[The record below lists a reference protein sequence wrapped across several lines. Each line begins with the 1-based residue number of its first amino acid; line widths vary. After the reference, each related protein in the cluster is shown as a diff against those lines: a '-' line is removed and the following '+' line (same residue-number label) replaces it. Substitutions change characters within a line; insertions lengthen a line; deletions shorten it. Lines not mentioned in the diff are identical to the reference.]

1 MNVVGSSGESP
12 GSNMITQRGIEVVGT
27 IICSEGNNNIKFAVA
42 KSLNNL
48 TQARKLGDPVPLLYQ
63 SRHSKSNNLV
73 ELEEQS
79 RTQENRISYLNQ
91 VTFTCV
97 ASLVLNK

>member
-1 MNVVGSSGESP
+1 MNIGRITQESP
-12 GSNMITQRGIEVVGT
+12 GSNMMAQPGIEIVGT

-48 TQARKLGDPVPLLYQ
+48 TQARKFGDPVPLLYQ
-63 SRHSKSNNLV
+63 SRHLKSKNLV

-79 RTQENRISYLNQ
+79 RTQEKQNQ
-91 VTFTCV
+91 LSESSDIYMCCFPWF
-97 ASLVLNK
+97 